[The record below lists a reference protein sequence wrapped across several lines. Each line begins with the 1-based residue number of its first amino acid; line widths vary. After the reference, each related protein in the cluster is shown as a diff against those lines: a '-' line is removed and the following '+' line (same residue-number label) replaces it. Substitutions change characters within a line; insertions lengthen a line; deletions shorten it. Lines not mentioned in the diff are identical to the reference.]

1 MNLVYSYMYTEQDNI
16 LKDNMFLITETIL
29 TTDKG
34 NTRLSSD
41 TTSYVC
47 PQEQHLL
54 FSMQNS
60 TKFTY
65 EINMTISNVV
75 IQAFNIVNGTLSEG
89 EYDI

>member
-1 MNLVYSYMYTEQDNI
+1 MYIEQDNI
-16 LKDNMFLITETIL
+16 RKDNMFLITETIL
-29 TTDKG
+29 TTDNG

-41 TTSYVC
+41 TMSYVC

-65 EINMTISNVV
+65 EIKMTISNVV

-89 EYDI
+89 EYNI